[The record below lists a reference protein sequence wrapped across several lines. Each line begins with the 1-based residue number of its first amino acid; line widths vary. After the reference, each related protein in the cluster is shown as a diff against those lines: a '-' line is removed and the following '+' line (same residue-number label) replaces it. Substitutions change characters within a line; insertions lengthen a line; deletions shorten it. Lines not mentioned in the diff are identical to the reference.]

1 MSKTIEIILLF
12 IAFVC
17 FLVAAFFAGY
27 GPAEPGPFYRRI
39 NLIALGLAAWVLVPL
54 GTLVLG

>member
-1 MSKTIEIILLF
+1 MSKTVEIILYF

-17 FLVAAFFAGY
+17 FLVAAFFMG
-27 GPAEPGPFYRRI
+27 GTAEPGPFYRRV

-54 GTLVLG
+54 GVLVLG

>member
-1 MSKTIEIILLF
+1 MSKTVMIILYF

-17 FLVAAFFAGY
+17 FLVAAFFAG
-27 GPAEPGPFYRRI
+27 PADPGPFYRRI

-54 GTLVLG
+54 GVLVLG